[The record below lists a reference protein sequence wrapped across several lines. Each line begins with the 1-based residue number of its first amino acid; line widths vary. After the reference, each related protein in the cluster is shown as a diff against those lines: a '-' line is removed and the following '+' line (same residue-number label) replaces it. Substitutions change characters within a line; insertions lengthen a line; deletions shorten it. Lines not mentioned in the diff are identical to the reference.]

1 MAAPG
6 SRAAEHNRSGG
17 PRPPIRSG
25 TATCCLRPSSSA
37 HRNPPRI
44 ATSLAVH
51 GCRYRHCPTRRPFP
65 SPSRS
70 VPIPR
75 HHARTELV
83 PVGDEGTLAATAEEA
98 RRCAGGGAAAVAV
111 VGPDFEACDET
122 AAGAAVEAAWRCFGD
137 GLDALVNCCSY
148 EGEVQDCLS
157 ITEDEYEKTMKIN
170 VTTPWFLIKAIAKRF
185 RDAQSAGSIVCLTQI
200 IGAERGLYP
209 GAAAYGIRRAPATA
223 AWPRC
228 SCATQ
233 QRYPRTDGGS

>member
-6 SRAAEHNRSGG
+6 SRAAEHNQKRRPLSADLLQNCDLLPPAKLFG
-17 PRPPIRSG
+17 PPE
-25 TATCCLRPSSSA
+25 
-37 HRNPPRI
+37 PPRI
-44 ATSLAVH
+44 ATSLARH
-51 GCRYRHCPTRRPFP
+51 GCR
-65 SPSRS
+65 
-70 VPIPR
+70 
-75 HHARTELV
+75 LV
-83 PVGDEGTLAATAEEA
+83 LVGDEGALAATAEEA

-111 VGPDFEACDET
+111 VGLDFEACDET